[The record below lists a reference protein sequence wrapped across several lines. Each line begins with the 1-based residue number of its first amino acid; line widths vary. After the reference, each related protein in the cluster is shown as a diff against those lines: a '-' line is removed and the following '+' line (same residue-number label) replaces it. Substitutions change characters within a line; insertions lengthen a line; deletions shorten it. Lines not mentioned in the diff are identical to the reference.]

1 VNKNSIGTLILVATP
16 IGNLEDIS
24 PRALETLSTA
34 DVVMAEDTRRTGR
47 FVPDRKRLYSYHDH
61 NARGRLPQ
69 IEEFLKQGATVALA
83 SDAGT
88 PGISD
93 PAYRAVGLA
102 VEIGAAVTMIPGPSA
117 VIMALVLSGLPTDRF
132 AFEGFLPVKQGKR
145 HRRLEDMAGYTGTM
159 AFYVGPHHLS
169 SVLEDMITVLGN
181 RRCCIAREMTKIHE
195 EILRGTLSDM
205 LEKYSGTVPKG
216 EITLLLEGASN

>member
-195 EILRGTLSDM
+195 EILRGSLSDM